1 MFFTNRFWLKRSA
14 WLFEKLFHKFLS
26 LFLCQ
31 IHGCYRKI
39 CFIHKKGKLII
50 IGKRSVNV
58 CLKHFSDWPEM
69 FLYCYV
75 LYDAT
80 NRNLWWCQTCPKECA
95 EHYSQGRKICRLFHI
110 LAQFPFTT
118 VAREPDYY
126 HQKLNIQISERHKT

>member
-1 MFFTNRFWLKRSA
+1 MHDFLKNYFTSFWVYFYARSMDA
-14 WLFEKLFHKFLS
+14 IEKFALY
-26 LFLCQ
+26 
-31 IHGCYRKI
+31 I
-39 CFIHKKGKLII
+39 KKGKLIT
-50 IGKRSVNV
+50 IGKRSVNI
-58 CLKHFSDWPEM
+58 CLKHYSDWPEM
-69 FLYCYV
+69 FLYCYI

-80 NRNLWWCQTCPKECA
+80 KRNLWWCQTCPNECV